1 MNGIFSYENYFNE
14 FFELQDF
21 YDVVDSLVVDVKPV
35 EIVEQPKKKAKK
47 SYAVQIGELKQEI
60 INLRQEIE
68 IQNHQM
74 LCLIGEKT
82 K

>member
-1 MNGIFSYENYFNE
+1 MCSYSYETYFNE

-21 YDVVDSLVVDVKPV
+21 FDVVDSLVIEVEPV
-35 EIVEQPKKKAKK
+35 EVVEQPKKKAKK

-74 LCLIGEKT
+74 LSLIREKA